1 MLSRMISR
9 AVLPLLLCLALPV
22 TARAEAT
29 PPPTPLNDYPTDARA
44 EYVFAC
50 MATNGGTRDAL
61 ERCSCSIDVIA
72 SLLPYADYEKAETVM
87 RMRRN
92 TGGYLAD
99 TFRTAGTNQMIRAFQ
114 EAEAEADVRCF

>member
-1 MLSRMISR
+1 MLRWRMIPR
-9 AVLPLLLCLALPV
+9 VLLPLLLCLALPM
-22 TARAEAT
+22 TARAQAA
-29 PPPTPLNDYPTDARA
+29 PAPLNDYPTDARA

-99 TFRTAGTNQMIRAFQ
+99 TFRTAGTNQMLRAFQ

>member
-1 MLSRMISR
+1 MTPR
-9 AVLPLLLCLALPV
+9 ALLPLLLCLALPI
-22 TARAEAT
+22 AGRAE
-29 PPPTPLNDYPTDARA
+29 PTASLLNDYPTDARA

-72 SLLPYADYEKAETVM
+72 SLLPYAEYEKAETVM

-99 TFRTAGTNQMIRAFQ
+99 TFRTAGTNQMVRAFQ